1 MIYPKYC
8 FSAFKWNPLL
18 VEKKNNN
25 LVTILLQITSHII
38 CRRSGS
44 NIISWEFLYILKFW
58 VLVNTD
64 SASHMFPFQL
74 SLFRITHI
82 SWTPKNLNSQKDA
95 SETWISVFSTE
106 NTWRWQKL
114 FFSNVKTKQKFILI
128 VLYFKDSRV
137 TLIYSY
143 ILSVTHFWFLFPDC
157 SIEDIKN
164 ERTNS

>member
-1 MIYPKYC
+1 MK
-8 FSAFKWNPLL
+8 SSLGRK
-18 VEKKNNN
+18 KKN
-25 LVTILLQITSHII
+25 LVIIPLQITSHII
-38 CRRSGS
+38 CRRRGS

-74 SLFRITHI
+74 SLFRISLESHTFPELPRI
-82 SWTPKNLNSQKDA
+82 RNSQKDA

-114 FFSNVKTKQKFILI
+114 FFSNAKTKQNSILI

-143 ILSVTHFWFLFPDC
+143 ILSVTHFWFVFPDC